1 MKWHFI
7 GVVMAITGI
16 VLLVQLLPLA
26 SYLQQVERDRL
37 TTSLERDAFILAG
50 RSEEA
55 LESGVGADALG
66 EAAHEYRETSG
77 ARVVVVDRDG
87 RAIVTSDDDQSSLG
101 GDYSTRPEIA
111 DALGGSVATGSRDSE
126 TLSTS
131 LLYVAVPV
139 ISADSVVGAVR
150 LTYPSAVIDETVRGR
165 LGVIGSV
172 ALITL
177 LISGLAAF
185 VFSASVTRRLTA
197 LTASSER
204 LADGDL
210 SARADPMLGAPEIRT
225 LARSFNRMAE
235 RVSTLIEQQR
245 SFASD
250 ASHQLRTPLTALRLR
265 LERAR
270 ELMANDPEA
279 AADRIAAAEAETDR
293 LVAIVEGLL
302 ALGRAERRDDLVIT
316 VDLAAIARDHVEQ
329 WRPLC
334 AELGVDLRVAVPAQ
348 PAIPVRAIPGAVEQI
363 VDNLVDNALEVSPP
377 GSTLEVRVDG
387 GANPTLRV
395 RDDGPGLSDDEIA
408 RAFDRFWR
416 GRSATPGGTGLGLAI
431 VQELASSSGARV
443 RLGRRAER
451 GLDATVEF
459 RRAQP

>member
-1 MKWHFI
+1 MKWRFI

-37 TTSLERDAFILAG
+37 TTSLERDGFILAG

-55 LESGVGADALG
+55 LESGEGADTLAV
-66 EAAHEYRETSG
+66 AVHEYREASG
-77 ARVVVVDRDG
+77 ARVVIVDRDG
-87 RAIVTSDDDQSSLG
+87 RVFVTSDDDPARVG

-111 DALGGSVATGSRDSE
+111 DALDGTVATGTRESA
-126 TLSTS
+126 TLQTS
-131 LLYVAVPV
+131 LLFVAVPV
-139 ISADSVVGAVR
+139 ISGESIVGAVR
-150 LTYPSAVIDETVRGR
+150 LTYPSTVIDETVRGR
-165 LGVIGSV
+165 LGVIGTV

-210 SARADPMLGAPEIRT
+210 TARADPAQGAPEIRT

-270 ELMANDPEA
+270 ELMANDPA
-279 AADRIAAAEAETDR
+279 GAADRIAAAEAETDR

-302 ALGRAERRDDLVIT
+302 ALGRAERRGDLVTT
-316 VDLAAIARDHVEQ
+316 VDLAAIARERMEQ
-329 WRPLC
+329 WGPLC
-334 AELGVDLRVAVPAQ
+334 VELGVELRFEVPSVS
-348 PAIPVRAIPGAVEQI
+348 PIPVRAIPGAVEQI
-363 VDNLVDNALEVSPP
+363 LDNLVDNALEVSPS
-377 GSTLEVRVDG
+377 GSSLEVRIDSGVL
-387 GANPTLRV
+387 PILRV
-395 RDDGPGLSDDEIA
+395 IDEGPGLTDDEIT

-416 GRSATPGGTGLGLAI
+416 GTGASPGGTGLGLAI
-431 VQELASSSGARV
+431 VHELASSSGAVVSLR
-443 RLGRRAER
+443 RRASR
-451 GLDATVEF
+451 GLEAAVEF